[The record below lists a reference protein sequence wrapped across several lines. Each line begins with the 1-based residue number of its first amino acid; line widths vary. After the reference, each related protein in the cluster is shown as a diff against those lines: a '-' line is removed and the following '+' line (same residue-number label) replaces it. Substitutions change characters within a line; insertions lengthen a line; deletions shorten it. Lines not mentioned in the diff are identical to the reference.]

1 MIRYAQSDVLRVLI
15 GNKADMSEKREV
27 SFEEGQELANFYG
40 IPFLEA
46 SAKDTVNI
54 NETFLTIAKN
64 VLEKINRGNTKV
76 EMEDVHIS
84 DVAKNR
90 KEVKNKCC

>member
-1 MIRYAQSDVLRVLI
+1 MT
-15 GNKADMSEKREV
+15 EKREV

-76 EMEDVHIS
+76 EMEDVHIG
-84 DVAKNR
+84 DVAKSR

>member
-1 MIRYAQSDVLRVLI
+1 MLRVLI
-15 GNKADMSEKREV
+15 GNKADMAEKREV

-84 DVAKNR
+84 EVAKGR
-90 KEVKNKCC
+90 KEVKNKCCL

>member
-1 MIRYAQSDVLRVLI
+1 VLRVLI
-15 GNKADMSEKREV
+15 GNKADMAEKREV

-84 DVAKNR
+84 EVAKGR
-90 KEVKNKCC
+90 KEVKNKCCL

>member
-1 MIRYAQSDVLRVLI
+1 MLRVLI
-15 GNKADMSEKREV
+15 GNKADMAEKREV

-64 VLEKINRGNTKV
+64 VLEKINRGNTKL

-84 DVAKNR
+84 ELSKGR
-90 KEVKNKCC
+90 KEVKNKCCL

>member
-1 MIRYAQSDVLRVLI
+1 MA
-15 GNKADMSEKREV
+15 EKREV

-84 DVAKNR
+84 EVAKGR
-90 KEVKNKCC
+90 KEVKNKCCL

>member
-54 NETFLTIAKN
+54 NETFLTIAKTFS
-64 VLEKINRGNTKV
+64 KK
-76 EMEDVHIS
+76 
-84 DVAKNR
+84 
-90 KEVKNKCC
+90 

>member
-46 SAKDTVNI
+46 SAKYTVNI